1 MISNLSLSKNVQFFK
16 LNKALTKK
24 SIQDAFKEISKDR
37 VGKYLLNDSKVN
49 YVTASGNQVA
59 YSIVSFKIEA
69 EPSFLAGTSVKEQR
83 YAYLLLIE
91 CDDALAI
98 LKKYVDS
105 PEKHFLSFI
114 NEFDYEKF
122 CHFHGDKNPEYER
135 VTMKN
140 MSISNAVIRSRS
152 LEAKSLNG
160 IISSNSSSRSIPSNF
175 RMKVG
180 EDSYTLTPST
190 SRVSHRDKKSAF
202 DELVDW
208 VVEIKEEIKITTNKS
223 DFIRNFA
230 SPICLKDIID
240 LGHQVVA
247 ILIDLSEIETKVLE
261 GIAVLS
267 KADGSQLNGR
277 ELNVFFNLLK
287 SPIMVSGNL
296 MKVKGATLSGKISY
310 SKNLITIK
318 NKLLDSI
325 FVTENGSETY
335 TVGGYL
341 NKEKPFSAVFDSP
354 NYSYYS
360 KSCFEDKHLI
370 NNIQSI
376 LNIFDD
382 NYDFSGALS
391 EKEKPHATNLVRFP
405 TNSLFRKV
413 EDQYCAAHNI
423 VICDDMNDEW
433 ADHIAIDS
441 SSAIPSISFIH
452 SKFTEKD
459 TYGAS
464 AFHDVVAQALKNIGR
479 TQAEKQLF
487 KNKYDNEW
495 HKNYESTNIPR
506 VTGAHN
512 WQEIELALDAVN
524 QNPNSIKKIVLATP
538 FLSKAKLAIE
548 LRKLASGNKCKPHY
562 VQLIWLINTF
572 ISSCKDFG
580 VQAHILCKP

>member
-1 MISNLSLSKNVQFFK
+1 MQLYP
-16 LNKALTKK
+16 A
-24 SIQDAFKEISKDR
+24 R
-37 VGKYLLNDSKVN
+37 
-49 YVTASGNQVA
+49 
-59 YSIVSFKIEA
+59 
-69 EPSFLAGTSVKEQR
+69 
-83 YAYLLLIE
+83 
-91 CDDALAI
+91 
-98 LKKYVDS
+98 
-105 PEKHFLSFI
+105 
-114 NEFDYEKF
+114 
-122 CHFHGDKNPEYER
+122 FH
-135 VTMKN
+135 T
-140 MSISNAVIRSRS
+140 
-152 LEAKSLNG
+152 
-160 IISSNSSSRSIPSNF
+160 
-175 RMKVG
+175 
-180 EDSYTLTPST
+180 
-190 SRVSHRDKKSAF
+190 
-202 DELVDW
+202 
-208 VVEIKEEIKITTNKS
+208 
-223 DFIRNFA
+223 
-230 SPICLKDIID
+230 
-240 LGHQVVA
+240 Q
-247 ILIDLSEIETKVLE
+247 
-261 GIAVLS
+261 
-267 KADGSQLNGR
+267 
-277 ELNVFFNLLK
+277 
-287 SPIMVSGNL
+287 
-296 MKVKGATLSGKISY
+296 
-310 SKNLITIK
+310 KNLITIK

-382 NYDFSGALS
+382 NYDFSGTLS